1 MSGER
6 VNDRPARGPAATR
19 LPLLLPGT
27 LSDEQLAVYEA
38 VTGGPR
44 ASGSGRTS
52 PSPED
57 GDPDPSAAEPP
68 FGLADESGR
77 LLGPFNA
84 MLYSPSVGL
93 PLQDLGAALRF
104 RTAFTKRERE
114 IATLVV
120 AAHLRSD
127 FEWYAHERIGRRAG
141 LADGEMDALREGR
154 APMLADVRERVVY
167 EATRQLVADGDLA
180 DAVFTEAATT
190 LGRAA
195 VVELVT
201 LVGYY
206 RALALQL
213 RVFRVGVPDGEPA
226 PEWPADGLAEG
237 GHE

>member
-1 MSGER
+1 MIDPANGEH
-6 VNDRPARGPAATR
+6 VNERPRREPFATR
-19 LPLLLPGT
+19 LPLLFPGS
-27 LSDEQLAVYEA
+27 LGDEQRAVYEA
-38 VTGGPR
+38 VTGGAR
-44 ASGSGRTS
+44 AGRA
-52 PSPED
+52 PA
-57 GDPDPSAAEPP
+57 SAADGPAKAAA
-68 FGLADESGR
+68 FRFVDDAGR

-84 MLYSPSVGL
+84 MLYSPSVGQ

-120 AAHLRSD
+120 AARLRSD
-127 FEWYAHERIGRRAG
+127 FEWYAHERIGLRAG
-141 LADGEMDALREGR
+141 LEEHEVDALREGR

-167 EATRQLVADGDLA
+167 EAARQLAAEHDLG
-180 DAVFTEAATT
+180 DAVFTEAVAT

-206 RALALQL
+206 AALALQL

-226 PEWPADGLAEG
+226 PVWPPEDGED
-237 GHE
+237 